1 MGTTIMTHDEIYE
14 TVCKDKFEDILKEIK
29 TIQKGLF
36 IDNGEESVQSKL
48 NRHDRIL
55 VRTAKLYLWIAGA
68 LGGILGSV
76 ITALIIHRL
85 VT

>member
-1 MGTTIMTHDEIYE
+1 MTHDEIYE

-48 NRHDRIL
+48 NRHER
-55 VRTAKLYLWIAGA
+55 WIKVWGWLAITI
-68 LGGILGSV
+68 GGIIGSV
-76 ITALIIHRL
+76 AAAIIIHRIL
-85 VT
+85 T